1 MVVVPK
7 KDGKLRVCL
16 DPKDLNKA
24 VLREHYQLPTIED
37 ISSRLAGAKIFT
49 ILDVKKGFWHISL
62 DEESSLLTTFNT
74 PFGRFRWKWL
84 PYGIKTAPE
93 VFQRAMHKLI
103 EGLNGTEVIADDFL
117 IFGSDV
123 REHDTN
129 LHAFL
134 KRCEER
140 NVVLNFDKLQ
150 LRRDNVPFIGYV
162 ATAEGLK
169 AAPEKVNAILH
180 MPQPTD
186 TASVRRFL
194 GMVQY
199 LDKFLP
205 KLSDMTQPLRVLTKK
220 Q

>member
-1 MVVVPK
+1 M
-7 KDGKLRVCL
+7 CL
-16 DPKDLNKA
+16 DPKDLNRA
-24 VLREHYQLPTIED
+24 VQREHYQLPTIED
-37 ISSRLAGAKIFT
+37 ISSRLAGAKVFS

-74 PFGRFRWKWL
+74 PFGQFQWKRL

-123 REHDTN
+123 REHDAN
-129 LHAFL
+129 LQSFL
-134 KRCEER
+134 KRCAEK

-150 LRRDNVPFIGYV
+150 LRRDKVPFIGHV

-169 AAPEKVNAILH
+169 AAPEKVKAILL

-186 TASVRRFL
+186 IAGVRQFL

-199 LDKFLP
+199 LAKFLP
-205 KLSDMTQPLRVLTKK
+205 KLSDMTQPLRVLTQKNRVLLEHSPTK
-220 Q
+220 RV

>member
-1 MVVVPK
+1 MDFIHGGGTK
-7 KDGKLRVCL
+7 KDRKLRVSL

-37 ISSRLAGAKIFT
+37 ISLCLAGAKIFT
-49 ILDVKKGFWHISL
+49 ILDIKKGFWHMSL

-74 PFGRFRWKWL
+74 PFGRFRWKRL
-84 PYGIKTAPE
+84 PYSIKMAPE
-93 VFQRAMHKLI
+93 IFQRAMHKLI

-117 IFGSDV
+117 IFRSNV

-129 LHAFL
+129 LHMFL

-150 LRRDNVPFIGYV
+150 LRQDNVPFIGHV

-169 AAPEKVNAILH
+169 AALEKVNAILH
-180 MPQPTD
+180 MPQPTKH
-186 TASVRRFL
+186 S
-194 GMVQY
+194 QY
-199 LDKFLP
+199 QTISRHGAIP
-205 KLSDMTQPLRVLTKK
+205 G
-220 Q
+220 